1 MPFEVGI
8 SSGIMG
14 AARPEEAS
22 QYVGLARKAYYGITQ
37 GVKFVQI
44 DLESISELEHEGLE
58 EEIKKV
64 KDFGIKFGIHSETRA
79 FGVEAAELDSAIEDD
94 YKFGHERLGKILEKS
109 GEIGSEYVLIH
120 SSESTPI
127 RFLGRSLQP
136 AILVDFFGNPLNEF
150 IETHKSLKEWL
161 MGNKSPEEIVR
172 VLMEI
177 VNIVENEKQDIEE
190 ITRDDVIKVFE
201 ERGIKIPNYIW
212 RELLPRGSD
221 LAGYFAEMIKT
232 EVRRTIGILL
242 PREITRVSYK
252 ELPNEAKESVK
263 RSLEDNLKRSVPEIL
278 KYFLDFVRSR
288 SLSYGPE
295 RFAYWVVAKYL
306 EVEDPEWWNKFV
318 RASIEYFAKAD
329 GKSVEEWC
337 RENKISLDKLTID
350 DDSFRELERLWVP
363 AVSAKYIWGHFW
375 QEKNWKKDENGNPVI
390 TVKPDLKKILRNY
403 KIPLIFESPMA
414 QRGVEEWLR
423 LPNPLHFYYLCK
435 EIGEDITGI
444 ALDFEHMMSLRL
456 KPEVVIEL
464 FPEDG
469 GKLVKVIHAGWPS
482 PLAPTHLPLL
492 LGSDEQL
499 KYYKWFFALRKKGFG
514 VKDICFLI
522 YERGS
527 AHVRESIITLRKI
540 AEYLEKNVEPEKL
553 PKEFFGIELFASP
566 ERQREIIRAH
576 AFEPL
581 KGLLAVPEEEWTF
594 LGRAA
599 RERGKVEE
607 WKKEELK

>member
-109 GEIGSEYVLIH
+109 GKIGSEYVLIH
-120 SSESTPI
+120 SSESTPL
-127 RFLGRSLQP
+127 RFLGRTLQP
-136 AILVDFFGNPLNEF
+136 AVLVDFFGNPLNEF
-150 IETHKSLKEWL
+150 INNFSFLKEWL
-161 MGNKSPEEIVR
+161 IGGKEEDIGDLLVEVYRELGDEKEKIGPEHI
-172 VLMEI
+172 
-177 VNIVENEKQDIEE
+177 EK
-190 ITRDDVIKVFE
+190 KFE
-201 ERGIKIPNYIW
+201 ERGIKVSDFIW
-212 RELLPRGSD
+212 RELLGGRSFSR
-221 LAGYFAEMIKT
+221 YFAERI
-232 EVRRTIGILL
+232 RS
-242 PREITRVSYK
+242 EIRNAVTRYTTKIVPYK
-252 ELPNEAKESVK
+252 DMPNEIKSDIDGIVETEIKREVKEMV
-263 RSLEDNLKRSVPEIL
+263 
-278 KYFLDFVRSR
+278 KYFTDFVRSR
-288 SLSYGPE
+288 SLHYGPE
-295 RFAYWVVAKYL
+295 RFAYWIVAKYL
-306 EVEDPEWWNKFV
+306 EVKEPRWWNEFV

-337 RENKISLDKLTID
+337 RENKISLDKLSID
-350 DDSFRELERLWVP
+350 DDNFRALERIWVP

-375 QEKNWKKDENGNPVI
+375 QEKNWKKDEAENPVI
-390 TVKPDLKKILRNY
+390 NAKPDLKKILRNY
-403 KIPLIFESPMA
+403 KMPLIFESPMA
-414 QRGVEEWLR
+414 HRGVEEWLR

-456 KPEVVIEL
+456 KPEIVIEL

-482 PLAPTHLPLL
+482 PLAPAHLPLL

-581 KGLLAVPEEEWTF
+581 KGLLVIPEEEWTF